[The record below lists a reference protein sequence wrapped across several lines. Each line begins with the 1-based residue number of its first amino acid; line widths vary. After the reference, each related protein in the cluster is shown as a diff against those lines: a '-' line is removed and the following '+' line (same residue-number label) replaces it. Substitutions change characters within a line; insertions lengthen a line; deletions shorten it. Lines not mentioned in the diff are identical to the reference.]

1 MVRKTTLGVITVAT
15 NEYVNYW
22 ADQAR
27 SFAKNP
33 SQDLEV
39 TLHVFTD
46 QPDFIDKVASTIA
59 IRVVTHVVSSYKWP
73 QAALYRYKLIHEFS
87 EQFSEDILMHLDADM
102 LVQAPINSLAL
113 SQPIKNGICL
123 VRHPG
128 FFRPNGVARMLFYLR
143 NPQVTLGDIA
153 SVVRMGS
160 LGTWE
165 TNKHSLAFVPR
176 TKRKQYVCGGT
187 WWGLRPDVLA
197 LSENLSNRVSLD
209 EENGITAIWHDESHL
224 NWWASKHEHG
234 SEDPRYCFS
243 AGFVQLR
250 EIPNIIQAVDKK
262 PRGLEPTQSG
272 HTV

>member
-59 IRVVTHVVSSYKWP
+59 IRVVTHVVPSYKWP

-102 LVQAPINSLAL
+102 LVQAPFNSLAL
-113 SQPIKNGICL
+113 RKPMKNGICL

-128 FFRPNGVARMLFYLR
+128 FFRPKGLARLLLYLR
-143 NPQVTLGDIA
+143 NPQVTWGDLATTIK
-153 SVVRMGS
+153 MGS

-165 TNKHSLAFVPR
+165 TNKHCLAFVPR
-176 TKRKQYVCGGT
+176 TKRLKYVCGAT
-187 WWGLRPDVLA
+187 WWGLRPDF
-197 LSENLSNRVSLD
+197 LSLCENLSNRVSLD
-209 EENGITAIWHDESHL
+209 ERNGIQAIWHDESHL
-224 NWWASKHEHG
+224 NWWASKNDHG
-234 SEDPRYCFS
+234 YEDPRYCFS
-243 AGFVQLR
+243 ARFAQLR
-250 EIPNIIQAVDKK
+250 EIPIVIQAVEK
-262 PRGLEPTQSG
+262 EPG
-272 HTV
+272 V